1 MAIQNLVT
9 NKITNGVENPLTNG
23 QWQDATGL
31 EVEDFVSSRLQQ
43 AIASFSFNNETSMLT
58 GYNSDGE
65 QICETTVINATPNYI
80 PEIELVNLRINS
92 NNYDLKTGSIDLNQP
107 SIVKVEAGIKLV
119 VKYDILGKTYYGIDP
134 QKVEFTLGSQTF
146 IADRVIPNKASDLDV
161 VQFIDI
167 TELFQTGI
175 TNKTLTASCTT
186 KDYTDSDSYDGSIT
200 LRKIEISY
208 TNKGYVEGKTM
219 SFNISGIDS
228 GDLSKFQLVY
238 YDNGSTSKN
247 YVPLDNTSKVDVTF
261 ETAGT
266 HQIYARIEYVS
277 NANLY
282 YSNWVQTNVIID
294 CKNIQGNAVAV
305 INSVPTEINNCSNAL
320 LYKICY
326 AAGTNGGDIVINSY
340 ISEDFDDI
348 TDESKKKDHI
358 LNSTT
363 LSLMAGEE
371 PGEKEFYSYFELE
384 TVSSTD
390 ARFMGFEINGKPV
403 MSYDGSA
410 PDIISYFVI
419 NIVEN
424 KYNVNGAFN
433 HTQGASLNFS
443 QINGSGSNV
452 FNSDNTTLLP
462 GDGWTVDGRY
472 TAYQVSASE
481 QELFKTPIDLSSSLN
496 NGFTFEFLV
505 KTYNVNS
512 DDPVL
517 KIGNLYL
524 GPGYVRVN
532 EDIAAGQT
540 HSSSSIHVNSKADFG
555 KEEITHILVVYEKQ
569 YMPKTYLD
577 TYNQLLTQG
586 TVNYSSPGAVT
597 PYDVLRIY
605 VNGVINRE
613 IQISES
619 SLRRNGTFSMQI
631 APTSS
636 DVKFYALRTYDFPFN
651 YAQVQ
656 KNRISAL
663 LDADAKKAYYDK
675 NDILDANGRISLK
688 KCINKYNV
696 LVYAIPTTDCP
707 LFYGNK
713 DSAGDEQSNTS
724 VLVHYANPDWAKY
737 NVKMW
742 GGKYKAQGSSAKK
755 YLIHNCQYN
764 IKKGK
769 CLSEADF
776 EYNVANNLTE
786 KDEGYIEPK
795 NYYVMPE
802 SEIKAKKFVGKVNY
816 ASSMQSHKQGACDL
830 FDSAYRTLFTN
841 SLDEKLPNGGRKTVF
856 EKEFLYFYYNLKPGE
871 TLETITIKDTLE
883 DARFIG
889 FQTWGPGKT
898 DDPTYGYGDETPEY
912 MLMEGADNGNAG
924 ANFKIPWAAFQTYD
938 GTVAN
943 IGTQYIKQQPA
954 SVTTNDFVTG
964 LLIDDETIKFT
975 ANDDPLDVDY
985 GVEKYKGHFVE
996 KVNPVFT
1003 FTKEVRE
1010 NSLPKFVE
1018 FYNAIY
1024 QYDFTCY
1031 LPMTEVGIDTKFD
1044 VTSTYETEKYPKGV
1058 TRYKLYSTKS
1068 NLEVVGDPTV
1078 TSANRFDVF
1087 RWDPLRNKWV
1097 PAGLHMDSDN
1107 ITWDTFNLVKD
1118 AYDHYQESDLYREYQ
1133 SDMDISKFGVKN
1145 ITEPTKLI
1153 QYVFPAMKDM
1163 FMAACK
1169 KYVDIEDVAYH
1180 QAAIRVLSG
1189 TDNRAKN
1196 TYFQIIGKIY
1206 EEVDVLDAEGN
1217 PIINE
1222 EGEKETTWKQG
1233 DKGDYKI
1240 RLMQDDLDT
1249 VFATDNNGQQLKP
1262 YYLLEPPFNL
1272 DLEYMWGDNH
1282 SSFFYPFDLCF
1293 ATKINEYTG
1302 QIVNYLLGSSSD
1314 LTSESTNLYKHF
1326 LRIQQTLPAIAYNHT
1341 AEIYYELAQTLYQNG
1356 NKLYDSNFGDL
1367 LPNYVNNSV
1376 SNPLSLS
1383 HGSNYEGEVQF
1394 LKNRLLM
1401 LASLTN
1407 VAPNFN
1413 TPASEIANVG
1423 TGDGNAMVKVSGNA
1437 KYLDY
1442 FYPNYN
1448 TGGNLNLLLSEQND
1462 DEAVGGI
1469 DYDDLFANVNVFPNS
1484 TDKII
1489 VQSLAVP
1496 GNLYDF
1502 TLSGQKLTGI
1512 TLANSDK
1519 YEYLEITEGLQFLIS
1534 LPRLLRAKYL
1544 IIDGAKTQ
1552 YSITATEVSVY
1563 ESLPVIEELHLTNVT
1578 FNNTVLDFRN
1588 CNRMKVLDLT
1598 GCTGIASVILPEGD
1612 KLKEVYLPACL
1623 KSLAIT
1629 NNPRLEKLELESG
1642 TNLESLTLNVN
1653 QIGTI
1658 NVSDLVETY
1667 FDFNNAQ
1674 LLKLTGTCN
1683 LSLTV
1688 VDRLSTLGS
1697 KCDLHGT
1704 YTIMNGES
1712 KADISYQLK
1721 KNLVKS
1727 FGNIDSESNKV
1738 YFDYISSILVEGTE
1752 VYEELIYG
1760 CNYVAGS
1767 DNIFYPF
1774 DSIYF
1779 KNGNDIVIRE
1789 DGTLDITYKCSAGS
1803 SVALLDSETGK
1814 LILYKNGNSN
1824 YTYSVTF
1831 NSQRA
1836 GRITVNGEIYFG
1848 YREPEVGDFAYADGT
1863 FAKSYIGTKTLIG
1876 LVYAKRTNVT
1886 DTSKIDLAILS
1897 NRTITGVIAPDHYAY
1912 NGSFYTEN
1920 VWGADQRKVYDL
1932 LQSSVF
1938 VGKTFTPTDNNVT
1951 TYEGY
1956 SYSPYSVIANGT
1968 LPTEQITKDYDTT
1981 TFPETSGKSNTYI
1994 YKNIANRHLNQ
2005 LAVADTTNFGKY
2017 MQDKGYMTAGY
2028 KVVDGLSEE
2037 DYDLICNQFNL
2048 RAGAVVPRGSVAQGA
2063 LSTGN
2068 TYAQLIYPAFYKV
2081 CIFQPETTG
2090 TLADAYKAGNWYV
2103 PSIDEMSMLIAHR
2116 IKSVTTA
2123 TQASDSVADWYGVNQ
2138 VYTGNGIF
2146 TESNKAYFGGFLND
2160 LVDTSGN
2167 FAYMTSNVV
2176 DFKNVVYTKT
2186 TLWGTNTATGW
2197 KAAYYYNSFTGGYI
2211 YDVTESFSCRR
2222 DRSYTVPMCCQVTV
2236 SKNG

>member
-1 MAIQNLVT
+1 MAIQGLVHNRIDT
-9 NKITNGVENPLTNG
+9 GKNDGLANG

-31 EVEDFVSSRLQQ
+31 EVEDFVSRRLSQ
-43 AIASFSFNNETSMLT
+43 AIAKLSFNSETSELIP
-58 GYNSDGE
+58 YNSDGE
-65 QICETTVINATPNYI
+65 ELERTIVINATPTYI
-80 PEIELVNLRINS
+80 PEIEFTSLRINS
-92 NNYDLKTGSIDLNQP
+92 NNYDLKTGESIDLNQP
-107 SIVKVEAGIKLV
+107 SIVKIEAGIKLV

-134 QKVEFTLGSQTF
+134 QKVEFTLGNQTF
-146 IADRVIPNKASDLDV
+146 VADKVIPNKASELDV

-167 TELFQTGI
+167 TDLFQTGV
-175 TNKTLTASCTT
+175 TNGTLTASCAT
-186 KDYTDSDSYDGSIT
+186 KDYTASDSYDGAVT

-219 SFNISGIDS
+219 SFNISGINS

-247 YVPLDNTSKVDVTF
+247 YVALNNTSKVDITLD
-261 ETAGT
+261 TGT
-266 HQIYARIEYVS
+266 HQIYARIEYIA

-282 YSNWVQTNVIID
+282 YSNWVQTNIIID
-294 CKNIQGNAVAV
+294 CNNIQGDAVAV

-326 AAGTNGGDIVINSY
+326 ASGTNGGDIIINSY
-340 ISEDFDDI
+340 ISEDFDDVA
-348 TDESKKKDHI
+348 DESRKKDYI

-371 PGEKEFYSYFELE
+371 AGEKEFYSYFELE

-390 ARFMGFEINGKPV
+390 ARFMSFDINGETV

-410 PDIISYFVI
+410 PDIVSYFAI

-424 KYNVNGAFN
+424 KYNINGAFN
-433 HTQGASLNFS
+433 HTVGASLDFS

-452 FNSDNTTLLP
+452 FNADNTTLLP

-496 NGFTFEFLV
+496 NGFTFEFLL

-517 KIGNLYL
+517 KIGNLYV

-532 EDIAAGQT
+532 EDIVEGEE
-540 HSSSSIHVNSKADFG
+540 HSSSSIHVNSKADYG
-555 KEEITHILVVYEKQ
+555 KEEITHVLVVYEKQ
-569 YMPKTYLD
+569 YTPKTYVNIYD
-577 TYNQLLTQG
+577 QLLTQG
-586 TVNYSSPGAVT
+586 SVNYSSPGAVT

-613 IQISES
+613 IQVSEA
-619 SLRRNGTFSMQI
+619 SLKRNGTFSLQI

-636 DVKFYALRTYDFPFN
+636 DVRFYALRTYGFPFN

-656 KNRISAL
+656 KNRISSL
-663 LDADAKKAYYDK
+663 LDANAKKAYYDK
-675 NDILDANGRISLK
+675 NDILDANGRISLR

-696 LVYAIPTTDCP
+696 LVYAIPENDCP

-713 DSAGDEQSNTS
+713 DVAGNEKSDTS

-776 EYNVANNLTE
+776 EHNISNNLTE
-786 KDEGYIEPK
+786 KDEGYIAPT

-802 SEIKAKKFVGKVNY
+802 SDIKAKKFVGKVNY
-816 ASSMQSHKQGACDL
+816 ASSMQTHKQGACDL
-830 FDSAYRTLFTN
+830 FDAAYKAIFAN
-841 SLDEKLPNGGRKTVF
+841 NIDEKLPNGGRKAVF

-871 TLETITIKDTLE
+871 TLETITIKDTLD
-883 DARFIG
+883 DAKFIG

-938 GTVAN
+938 STVAN

-954 SVTTNDFVTG
+954 SVTQNDFITG

-975 ANDDPLDVDY
+975 SNDDPLDVDY
-985 GVEKYKGHFVE
+985 GVEEYEGHYTE
-996 KVNPVFT
+996 EINPVFT
-1003 FTKEVRE
+1003 FTKEVKE
-1010 NSLPKFVE
+1010 NSLPKFVA
-1018 FYNAIY
+1018 FYNAVY

-1031 LPMTEVGIDTKFD
+1031 LPMSEVVGDDEPFD
-1044 VTSTYETEKYPKGV
+1044 VTNTYVTDKYPKGV
-1058 TRYKLYSTKS
+1058 TRYKLYSTKATI
-1068 NLEVVGDPTV
+1068 TV
-1078 TSANRFDVF
+1078 TGDTAVTTAKRFDVF
-1087 RWDPLRNKWV
+1087 RWDPLNNKWV
-1097 PAGLHMDSDN
+1097 PAGLHMNSN
-1107 ITWDTFNLVKD
+1107 NTTWDTFNLVG
-1118 AYDHYQESDLYREYQ
+1118 AYGDYQTTDLYQKYQ
-1133 SDMDISKFGVKN
+1133 SDMDTSKFGISIDT
-1145 ITEPTKLI
+1145 ITTPTKLT

-1169 KYVDIEDVAYH
+1169 EYVDIEDIAYH
-1180 QAAIRVLSG
+1180 QAVIRVLSG

-1206 EEVDVLDAEGN
+1206 TENSETGEFEKLEDA
-1217 PIINE
+1217 
-1222 EGEKETTWKQG
+1222 
-1233 DKGDYKI
+1233 KGDYKI

-1249 VFATDNNGQQLKP
+1249 IFATDNNGQQLKP

-1272 DLEYMWGDNH
+1272 GLEYMWGDNH
-1282 SSFFYPFDLCF
+1282 SSFFYPFDLCY

-1302 QIVNYLLGSSSD
+1302 QIVNYLLGSNSD
-1314 LTSESTNLYKHF
+1314 LTSEGTNLYKHF
-1326 LRIQQTLPAIAYNHT
+1326 LHIQQALPAIAYNHT
-1341 AEIYYELAQTLYQNG
+1341 AEIYYELAQTLYQSG
-1356 NKLYDSNFGDL
+1356 NKLYEDSFGSL

-1376 SNPLSLS
+1376 PNPLSLS

-1413 TPASEIANVG
+1413 TPASEIANAG

-1448 TGGNLNLLLSEQND
+1448 TGGNLNLLLYEQNED
-1462 DEAVGGI
+1462 GAKGSI
-1469 DYDDLFANVNVFPNS
+1469 DYDNLFANLNVFPNS
-1484 TDKII
+1484 VDKIV
-1489 VQSLAVP
+1489 VQSLAIP
-1496 GNLYDF
+1496 GNLYNF

-1519 YEYLEITEGLQFLIS
+1519 YEYLEVTEGLQFLIS

-1563 ESLPVIEELHLTNVT
+1563 DSLPVIEELHLTNTT

-1588 CNRMKVLDLT
+1588 CNRLKVLDLS
-1598 GCTGIASVILPEGD
+1598 GCTGIASVILPEGE

-1623 KSLAIT
+1623 KSLAVT

-1642 TNLESLTLNVN
+1642 TDLEALTLNVN

-1658 NVSDLVETY
+1658 NVSDLIETY
-1667 FDFNNAQ
+1667 FDFSNAQ
-1674 LLKLTGTCN
+1674 LLKLTGSCN
-1683 LSLTV
+1683 LSLIV

-1697 KCDLHGT
+1697 KCDLRGT
-1704 YTIMNGES
+1704 YTIMDGES

-1721 KNLVKS
+1721 KNLVIS
-1727 FGNIDSESNKV
+1727 FGNIDSEDNKV
-1738 YFDYISSILVEGTE
+1738 YFDYTPSILVEDSK
-1752 VYEELIYG
+1752 VYEQLIYG

-1767 DNIFYPF
+1767 ENIFYPF

-1779 KNGNDIVIRE
+1779 KKGNDIVIRE

-1803 SVALLDSETGK
+1803 SIALLDSETGK
-1814 LILYKNGNSN
+1814 LILYKNGTSN

-1831 NSQRA
+1831 NSKRA
-1836 GRITVNGEIYFG
+1836 GSITVSGEIYFG
-1848 YREPEVGDFAYADGT
+1848 YRAPEVGDFAYADGT
-1863 FAKSYIGTKTLIG
+1863 FAKSYINTKTLVG
-1876 LVYAKRTNVT
+1876 LVYAKRTNPEDV
-1886 DTSKIDLAILS
+1886 SKIDLAILS
-1897 NRTITGVIAPDHYAY
+1897 NKTVTGVIAPDHYAY
-1912 NGSFYTEN
+1912 DGSFYTEN
-1920 VWGADQRKVYDL
+1920 DWGMDQRKVYDL

-1938 VGKTFTPTDNNVT
+1938 VGKSFIPTDANIT

-1956 SYSPYSVIANGT
+1956 NYSPYSVTAYST
-1968 LPTEQITKDYDTT
+1968 LPAEPITKDYDTT
-1981 TFPETSGKSNTYI
+1981 GFPETSGKTNTYT

-2005 LAVADTTNFGKY
+2005 LAIADTANFGKD
-2017 MQDKGYMTAGY
+2017 MQDKGYMTSGY
-2028 KVVDGLSEE
+2028 KVIEGLSGD
-2037 DYDLICNQFNL
+2037 DYDWICTKFNS
-2048 RAGAVVPRGSVAQGA
+2048 RAGAVVPSGSVAQGP
-2063 LSTGN
+2063 LSSGN

-2081 CIFQPETTG
+2081 CLFQPETTG
-2090 TLADAYKAGNWYV
+2090 TLVDAYKAGNWYV

-2123 TQASDSVADWYGVNQ
+2123 TQASDSVADWYGANQ
-2138 VYTGNGIF
+2138 FYTGNGIF
-2146 TESNKAYFGGFLND
+2146 TETNKAHFGGFLND
-2160 LVDTSGN
+2160 LKDTSGN
-2167 FAYMTSNVV
+2167 FAYITSNVV
-2176 DFKNVVYTKT
+2176 DSKNAVYTKT

-2197 KAAYYYNSFTGGYI
+2197 KAAYYYNSFIGGYLH
-2211 YDVTESFSCRR
+2211 YATESFSCRR
-2222 DRSYTVPMCCQVTV
+2222 DRSYTVPMCCQITV
-2236 SKNG
+2236 NNNG

>member
-1 MAIQNLVT
+1 MAIQNLSH
-9 NKITNGVENPLTNG
+9 NKIDSGKTDGLKNG

-31 EVEDFVSSRLQQ
+31 EVEDFISRRLSQS
-43 AIASFSFNNETSMLT
+43 IASLSFNNETSELIQ
-58 GYNSDGE
+58 YNSDGE
-65 QICETTVINATPNYI
+65 ELDRTIVINATPNYI
-80 PEIELVNLRINS
+80 PEIEFVSLRINS
-92 NNYDLKTGSIDLNQP
+92 NNYDLKTGESIDLNQP
-107 SIVKVEAGIKLV
+107 SIVKVEAGIRLI

-134 QKVEFTLGSQTF
+134 QKVEFTLGNQTF
-146 IADRVIPNKASDLDV
+146 VADKVIPNKASELDA

-167 TELFQTGI
+167 TELFKVGL
-175 TNKTLTASCTT
+175 TNSTLTASCTT
-186 KDYTDSDSYDGSIT
+186 KDYTDSDSYDGAIT

-219 SFNISGIDS
+219 SFNISGINY
-228 GDLSKFQLVY
+228 GDLSKFRLVY
-238 YDNGSTSKN
+238 YDNGSTSKK
-247 YVPLDNTSKVDVTF
+247 YVSLNNTSKVDVTF

-266 HQIYARIEYVS
+266 HQIYARVEYIAD
-277 NANLY
+277 ANLY

-294 CKNIQGNAVAV
+294 CNNIQGDAVAV

-326 AAGTNGGDIVINSY
+326 ASGTNGGDIIINSY
-340 ISEDFDDI
+340 ISEDFDDVA
-348 TDESKKKDHI
+348 DESRKKDYI

-371 PGEKEFYSYFELE
+371 AGEKEFYSYFELE

-390 ARFMGFEINGKPV
+390 ARFMSFDINGETV
-403 MSYDGSA
+403 MNYDGSA
-410 PDIISYFVI
+410 PDIVSYFAI

-424 KYNVNGAFN
+424 KYNINGAFN
-433 HTQGASLNFS
+433 HTAGASLDFS

-452 FNSDNTTLLP
+452 FNADNTTLLP

-496 NGFTFEFLV
+496 NGFTFEFLL

-517 KIGNLYL
+517 KIGNIYM

-532 EDIAAGQT
+532 EDIAEGEE
-540 HSSSSIHVNSKADFG
+540 HKSSSIHVNSKADYG
-555 KEEITHILVVYEKQ
+555 KEEITHVLIVYEKQ
-569 YMPKTYLD
+569 YTPKTYVNIYD
-577 TYNQLLTQG
+577 QLLTQG
-586 TVNYSSPGAVT
+586 SVNYSSPGAVT
-597 PYDVLRIY
+597 PYNVLRIY
-605 VNGVINRE
+605 VNGGINRE

-619 SLRRNGTFSMQI
+619 SLKRNGTFSLQI

-656 KNRISAL
+656 KNRISSL
-663 LDADAKKAYYDK
+663 LDADAKKVYYDK
-675 NDILDANGRISLK
+675 NDILDVNGRISLR

-696 LVYAIPTTDCP
+696 LVYAIPENDCP

-713 DSAGDEQSNTS
+713 DVAGNEKSDTS

-742 GGKYKAQGSSAKK
+742 GGNYKAQGSSAKK

-776 EYNVANNLTE
+776 EHNISNNLTE
-786 KDEGYIEPK
+786 KDEGYIAPT

-802 SEIKAKKFVGKVNY
+802 SNIKAKKFVGKLNY
-816 ASSMQSHKQGACDL
+816 ASSMQTHKQGACDL
-830 FDSAYRTLFTN
+830 FDAAYKAIFAN
-841 SLDEKLPNGGRKTVF
+841 NLDEKLPNGGRKAVF
-856 EKEFLYFYYNLKPGE
+856 EKEFMYFYYNLKPGE
-871 TLETITIKDTLE
+871 TLETITIKDTLD
-883 DARFIG
+883 DAKFMG

-938 GTVAN
+938 STVAN

-954 SVTTNDFVTG
+954 SVTQNDFITG

-975 ANDDPLDVDY
+975 SNDDPLDVDY
-985 GVEKYKGHFVE
+985 GVEKYKGYYAE
-996 KVNPVFT
+996 DVNPVFT
-1003 FTKEVRE
+1003 FTKEVKE
-1010 NSLPKFVE
+1010 NSLPKFVA
-1018 FYNAIY
+1018 FYNAVY

-1031 LPMTEVGIDTKFD
+1031 LPMTEVGIDDTFD
-1044 VTSTYETEKYPKGV
+1044 VTNTYVTDKYPKGV
-1058 TRYKLYSTKS
+1058 TRYKLYSTR
-1068 NLEVVGDPTV
+1068 NTTTV
-1078 TSANRFDVF
+1078 TGDTAVTTANRFDVF
-1087 RWDPLRNKWV
+1087 RWDPLNNKWV
-1097 PAGLHMDSDN
+1097 PAGLHMNSN
-1107 ITWDTFNLVKD
+1107 NTTWATFNLVTEYNK
-1118 AYDHYQESDLYREYQ
+1118 YQATDLYQKYQ
-1133 SDMDISKFGVKN
+1133 SDMDTSKFGKGD
-1145 ITEPTKLI
+1145 ITTPTKLT

-1169 KYVDIEDVAYH
+1169 EYVDIEDIAYH

-1206 EEVDVLDAEGN
+1206 TENSETGEFEKLEDA
-1217 PIINE
+1217 
-1222 EGEKETTWKQG
+1222 
-1233 DKGDYKI
+1233 KGDYKI

-1249 VFATDNNGQQLKP
+1249 IFATDNNGQQLKP

-1272 DLEYMWGDNH
+1272 DLEHMWGDNH
-1282 SSFFYPFDLCF
+1282 SSFFYPFDLCY

-1302 QIVNYLLGSSSD
+1302 QIVNYLLGSNSD
-1314 LTSESTNLYKHF
+1314 LTSEDTNLYKHF
-1326 LRIQQTLPAIAYNHT
+1326 LHIQQTLPAIAYNHT
-1341 AEIYYELAQTLYQNG
+1341 AEIYYELAQTLYQGG
-1356 NKLYDSNFGDL
+1356 NKLYEDSFGDL

-1376 SNPLSLS
+1376 PNPLSLS

-1413 TPASEIANVG
+1413 TPASEIANAG
-1423 TGDGNAMVKVSGNA
+1423 TDSTVMVEVSGNA

-1448 TGGNLNLLLSEQND
+1448 TGGTLNLLLSEQNK
-1462 DEAVGGI
+1462 DEAEGGI
-1469 DYDDLFANVNVFPNS
+1469 DYDDLFANTNVFPNS

-1496 GNLYDF
+1496 GNMYNF
-1502 TLSGQKLTGI
+1502 TLSGQVLTGI

-1519 YEYLEITEGLQFLIS
+1519 YEYLEVTEGLQYLIS
-1534 LPRLLRAKYL
+1534 LPKLLRAKCL
-1544 IIDGAKTQ
+1544 IIDGAKTR

-1563 ESLPVIEELHLTNVT
+1563 DSLPVIEELHLTNTT

-1588 CNRMKVLDLT
+1588 CNRLKVLDLT

-1642 TNLESLTLNVN
+1642 TDLESLTLNVN
-1653 QIGTI
+1653 RIGII
-1658 NVSDLVETY
+1658 NVSDLIETY
-1667 FDFNNAQ
+1667 FDFSNAR
-1674 LLKLTGTCN
+1674 LLKLTGNCN
-1683 LSLTV
+1683 LSLVV
-1688 VDRLSTLGS
+1688 VDRLSTLVS
-1697 KCDLHGT
+1697 KCDLRGT

-1727 FGNIDSESNKV
+1727 FGNIDSEDNKV
-1738 YFDYISSILVEGTE
+1738 YFDYTSSILVEGSE
-1752 VYEELIYG
+1752 VYEQLIYG

-1767 DNIFYPF
+1767 ENIFYPF

-1803 SVALLDSETGK
+1803 SIASLDSKTGK
-1814 LILYKNGNSN
+1814 LILYRNGTSN
-1824 YTYSVTF
+1824 YEYSVTF
-1831 NSQRA
+1831 NSKLA
-1836 GRITVNGEIYFG
+1836 GPITVSGEIYFG
-1848 YREPEVGDFAYADGT
+1848 YRVPQVGDFAYADGT
-1863 FAKSYIGTKTLIG
+1863 FADSYISTKTLVG
-1876 LVYAKRTNVT
+1876 LVYAKRANPT
-1886 DTSKIDLAILS
+1886 DMSKIDLAILS
-1897 NRTITGVIAPDHYAY
+1897 NKTVTGVIAPDLYAY
-1912 NGSFYTEN
+1912 DGTKFLTTNKP
-1920 VWGADQRKVYDL
+1920 WGLDQRKVYDL
-1932 LQSSVF
+1932 LQSSIF
-1938 VGKTFTPTDNNVT
+1938 IGKSFLPTDNDVADYN
-1951 TYEGY
+1951 GY
-1956 SYSPYSVIANGT
+1956 YYSPYSVTNSSI
-1968 LPTEQITKDYDTT
+1968 LPSNQITKDYNISG
-1981 TFPETSGKSNTYI
+1981 FPESSGKVNTYI
-1994 YKNIANRHLNQ
+1994 YKTIADRHLNQ
-2005 LAVADTTNFGKY
+2005 LAVTDPSNFGQY
-2017 MQDKGYMTAGY
+2017 MQSRGYMTSGF
-2028 KVVDGLSEE
+2028 KVTDTLSIE
-2037 DYDLICNQFNL
+2037 DYDSICTQFDSRLGTITFN
-2048 RAGAVVPRGSVAQGA
+2048 GAQGP
-2063 LSTGN
+2063 LSSDN
-2068 TYAQLIYPAFYKV
+2068 TYAQLIYPAFYKA
-2081 CIFQPETTG
+2081 CIFQPETSG
-2090 TLADAYKAGNWYV
+2090 VLIDAYKAGNWYV
-2103 PSIDEMSMLIAHR
+2103 PSIDEITMLIAHR

-2123 TQASDSVADWYGVNQ
+2123 TQASDSVDDWYGKDQ
-2138 VYTGNGIF
+2138 VYTGKGIF
-2146 TESNKAYFGGFLND
+2146 TERNKKYFEEFLNNLTD
-2160 LVDTSGN
+2160 SSGN
-2167 FAYMTSNVV
+2167 FAYITSDVV
-2176 DFKNVVYTKT
+2176 NFKNVVYTKT
-2186 TLWGTNTATGW
+2186 TLWGDTSIGW
-2197 KAAYYYNSFTGGYI
+2197 KATYNHNSFSSGYMS
-2211 YDVTESFSCRR
+2211 DLDENSSCRR
-2222 DRSYTVPMCCQVTV
+2222 DRKYTVPVCCQITV
-2236 SKNG
+2236 NNDE